1 MNRHERGL
9 EFKVGV
15 FVFVGLAMLGELVV
29 QFGRLGEG
37 LKTYYG
43 LTVRFND
50 ASGLLKGSDV
60 LLAGAKIG
68 KVSGGPRMVREGQGV
83 DVPLKIYDYIK
94 IPEASKFTVGSS
106 GLLGDR
112 FVNVVMPP
120 GQAKAFLAPNAH
132 ISGARETG
140 IDDITREGGA
150 LLGDLRGTVQ
160 KLNQETLS
168 SENMQNL
175 KASMEHL
182 NQATSALAQSSK
194 KLDGVVDQAGS
205 TMTSAKEA
213 ADNLRNT
220 IDDTRKVLRTATQ
233 GKGLVA
239 TLLNNQ
245 ELANDLHALMKWRGE
260 LREPV
265 LSRAWTPA
273 LGRRG
278 APPSMLF
285 RSWRAIAFAL
295 LLRSDHRCE
304 APCHAI
310 SHRAPGR
317 LRAEECSIFPPKTC
331 AMRSSLFLLSLGPV
345 A

>member
-9 EFKVGV
+9 EFKVGA
-15 FVFVGLAMLGELVV
+15 FVFVGLAMLGALGV

-37 LKTYYG
+37 FKTYYG
-43 LTVRFND
+43 LTVRFSD

-68 KVSGGPRMVREGQGV
+68 KVSGGPQMVREGQGV

-94 IPEASKFTVGSS
+94 GPEGSKFTVGSFVV
-106 GLLGDR
+106 LGDR

-120 GQAKAFLAPNAH
+120 GQPKAFLAPNTH

-168 SENMQNL
+168 SENMENL

-182 NQATSALAQSSK
+182 NQATTALAESSK
-194 KLDGVVDQAGS
+194 KLDGVIEQAGS

-213 ADNLRNT
+213 ADNLQNA
-220 IDDTRKVLRTATQ
+220 IADTRKVLRTATQ
-233 GKGLVA
+233 GNGLVR
-239 TLLNNQ
+239 TFPNNQ
-245 ELANDLHALMKWRGE
+245 QLSNDLHAL
-260 LREPV
+260 
-265 LSRAWTPA
+265 
-273 LGRRG
+273 
-278 APPSMLF
+278 
-285 RSWRAIAFAL
+285 
-295 LLRSDHRCE
+295 
-304 APCHAI
+304 I
-310 SHRAPGR
+310 SN
-317 LRAEECSIFPPKTC
+317 LRAHGV
-331 AMRSSLFLLSLGPV
+331 LFYRDSAATTQTKPQQQTKPTRQTRGR
-345 A
+345 